1 LTAETKIKAVTMK
14 NKTEK
19 LFRALGIVAEERK
32 IDLEKRTVILPFS
45 SDLPIERW
53 GGKEILVHSPE
64 AIDLKRLNNGAAV
77 LEDHGGRQIGVVERA
92 WLHEDGRLWA
102 ELRFSKNQQ
111 ASEVFQDIADGIR
124 RNVSFGYQ
132 VREWQEDE
140 DKETKE
146 KTFRATN
153 WMPFEVSIVAVPADP
168 TVGVGRSL
176 DDTGDTEKSGDA
188 NTDGKQADAGTETN
202 ADETRTMPEIEGKT
216 PEPPAKNKK
225 EKANMDKKQI
235 QEITK
240 LGRAFNCVAEADAA
254 IEAES
259 SVEAFQAQVLDLQ
272 AKRNADLGKTAN
284 VGKEIGMTDHEVKQ
298 YSILRAIRALA
309 NPDDAK
315 ARKAAAFELE
325 CSRAYA
331 EQIGRAPA
339 GIFLPPDVQMR
350 TFNLTTGAGSNLRAT
365 DLRADMFIELL
376 RAKSVLAAAG
386 ARMMGGLVGNVAI
399 PAQTAAGTGYWF
411 APESANITSAS
422 NPTIAQVP
430 LAPKTVGAYTDISR
444 LLLMQSTPD
453 AEMIV
458 RDDLNKVLAL
468 AIDLGG
474 LKGAGTNE
482 PTGIT
487 NTSGISDTYWGV
499 DNAPT
504 FAEIVAMET
513 VVDTANALA
522 GTLNYVM
529 PASLRGVLKTTAKDS
544 GSGLFVATG
553 NETNGYPILTS
564 NQLAAGECIFGNF
577 SDLIIGM
584 WGGLDIQVDPY
595 TLSLSGSVRV
605 RALQSVD
612 IAIRHAASFAY
623 RSNNPAT

>member
-1 LTAETKIKAVTMK
+1 MK
-14 NKTEK
+14 NSKVKPDEK
-19 LFRALGIVAEERK
+19 LFRQLSFEAAERK
-32 IDLEKRTVILPFS
+32 LDEAKRTVSLPIS
-45 SDLPIERW
+45 SEIQIERW
-53 GGKEILVHSPE
+53 GSLEVLTHSSE
-64 AIDLKRLNNGAAV
+64 AIDLSRMNNGAAV

-92 WLHEDGRLWA
+92 WIEGGRLWA

-111 ASEVFQDIADGIR
+111 ASEVFQDIIDGIR
-124 RNVSFGYQ
+124 RNVSIGYR
-132 VREWQEDE
+132 VKKWEITEPTE
-140 DKETKE
+140 ENKMEIY
-146 KTFRATN
+146 RATK

-176 DDTGDTEKSGDA
+176 DDTGDTDA
-188 NTDGKQADAGTETN
+188 AGGANAEGKQAEAGTETN
-202 ADETRTMPEIEGKT
+202 ADETRNLPVVEGKE
-216 PEPPAKNKK
+216 PAPPAKNEK
-225 EKANMDKKQI
+225 EKANMDKKQM
-235 QEITK
+235 QEIIK

-254 IEAES
+254 IEAET
-259 SVEAFQAQVLDLQ
+259 SVEAFQAQVLEIQ

-284 VGKEIGMTDHEVKQ
+284 VGKEIGMTDKEVKQ
-298 YSILRAIRALA
+298 YSIIRAIRAMA
-309 NPDDAK
+309 NPDDAQ

-411 APESANITSAS
+411 APETNNITSAS

-458 RDDLNKVLAL
+458 RDDLTKVLAL

-474 LKGAGTNE
+474 LKGTGTNQ

-487 NTSGISDTYWGV
+487 LTSGISDEYWTT

-504 FAEIVAMET
+504 FAEIVGMET
-513 VVDTANALA
+513 AVDTANALA

-529 PASLRGVLKTTAKDS
+529 PASLRGKLKVTAKDS

-553 NETNGYPILTS
+553 NEANGYPILVS

-612 IAIRHAASFAY
+612 IAIRHAASFAF